1 DARQVLETTF
11 ELNPEDASEAYLASL
26 RAHGIDRLS
35 VGIQSFFEDDLRFMN
50 RVHDADMARAIIP
63 TIRQAGFNNFSVD
76 LIFGLPE
83 QPPEYWSA
91 NLEIAC
97 AADVPHLSTY
107 SLTIEDGTP
116 LKNRV
121 ERGLVTPV
129 EEQDI
134 TDQFQF
140 TMEYLEGK
148 GFEHYEVSSFAKPG
162 QRAIHNH
169 RYWNHANYIG
179 LGPSAHSFWWSGL
192 PAERWANVRNMKR
205 YEALLQQHV
214 LPIDES
220 EHLDLDTL
228 ADEFVMLRLRTS
240 DGLDLEELESRYG
253 VDLLIDR
260 VDELASLESGGFIR
274 PIRNQMVQLTDL
286 GMTVC
291 DMVTT
296 RLLPD

>member
-1 DARQVLETTF
+1 
-11 ELNPEDASEAYLASL
+11 
-26 RAHGIDRLS
+26 
-35 VGIQSFFEDDLRFMN
+35 
-50 RVHDADMARAIIP
+50 
-63 TIRQAGFNNFSVD
+63 
-76 LIFGLPE
+76 
-83 QPPEYWSA
+83 
-91 NLEIAC
+91 
-97 AADVPHLSTY
+97 
-107 SLTIEDGTP
+107 
-116 LKNRV
+116 
-121 ERGLVTPV
+121 
-129 EEQDI
+129 
-134 TDQFQF
+134 
-140 TMEYLEGK
+140 
-148 GFEHYEVSSFAKPG
+148 
-162 QRAIHNH
+162 
-169 RYWNHANYIG
+169 
-179 LGPSAHSFWWSGL
+179 
-192 PAERWANVRNMKR
+192 MKR